1 MLFSRGFCEKSLNIN
16 QCQFLPSDLFSN
28 SETGAKL
35 QSKDGMFQPLHDYD
49 SVFTEDMS
57 PHSFHPF
64 LGGFLI
70 CHLGDPT
77 KACE

>member
-1 MLFSRGFCEKSLNIN
+1 MLPILMQLFDLLNGIAH
-16 QCQFLPSDLFSN
+16 PPTDLFSN

-57 PHSFHPF
+57 PHHP
-64 LGGFLI
+64 
-70 CHLGDPT
+70 
-77 KACE
+77 